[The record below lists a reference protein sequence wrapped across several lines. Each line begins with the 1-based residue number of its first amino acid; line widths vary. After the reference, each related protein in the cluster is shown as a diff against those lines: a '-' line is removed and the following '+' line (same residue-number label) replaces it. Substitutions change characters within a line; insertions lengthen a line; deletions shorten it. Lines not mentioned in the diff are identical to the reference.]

1 MAIQPIDL
9 QTLYSQLENVS
20 KGVAAQQQGA
30 QLHSV
35 LQNENQTKKIQEKQ
49 NTVQETKN
57 EQNADSIHE
66 RKQRKH
72 DNNDNGDSNDNDKKS
87 DDNKSQDNL
96 PVQEVIRDPGL
107 GRHIDICG

>member
-35 LQNENQTKKIQEKQ
+35 LQNEDRSRKLQEQKKAIEEAKNQNESTLVRKREGNAKKNETTDQQKKDNEEMIPE
-49 NTVQETKN
+49 ETK
-57 EQNADSIHE
+57 S
-66 RKQRKH
+66 
-72 DNNDNGDSNDNDKKS
+72 
-87 DDNKSQDNL
+87 
-96 PVQEVIRDPGL
+96 EVITDPGL
-107 GRHIDICG
+107 GRHIDITG